1 MGSLVCEAKG
11 NMLIDND
18 MSEQIKIQLPDGSV
32 REVAQGT
39 TPFDVA
45 MSISP
50 RLAAAVVVARIRPLT
65 TPVVAGETA
74 VEEAD
79 EAQTEAGMYGSA
91 SELGERLVDLAAPLN
106 EDVALELLKESD
118 EAALKVVR
126 HSAAHVMA
134 TAILELFPETKLGHG
149 PATDNGFF
157 YDVYRETPFT
167 EDDLAAIEKR
177 MAEVVARDETFVREQ
192 ESREMGL
199 KDYAEHGDFM
209 KVHFIERFTKP
220 GDEISLYRNGKFVDF
235 CRGPHVPSTGRVKAF
250 KVTSVAG
257 AYWLGDEKNQ
267 QLQRIYGTA
276 FFNAKDMD
284 AHFKRLEEIKAR
296 DHRVLGKQLDLFSIQ
311 EVAGAGLIFWHPKGG
326 LIRKTMEDWMRDECI
341 RRGYEMVFTP
351 HIMRRELWKVSGH
364 EGFYSQNMYPP
375 MELDDAEY
383 RLKPMNCPGHILI
396 YKNSPK
402 SYRDLPQRYAE
413 LGNVYRYERSGTM
426 HGLLRVRGFTQ
437 DDAHIFCTP
446 EQIES
451 EIAACVEFADEVL
464 KAFGFAEFKVE
475 LSTWDPKDQKSY
487 VGSPEHWETAVGS
500 LKKVLDAKA
509 IPYRE
514 IPGEAAF
521 YGPKID
527 IKLVDVL
534 GRLWQLSTV
543 QFDFNLPQRFELE
556 YTGEDGE
563 KHRPVMV
570 HRALFG
576 SVERFFG
583 VLIEHYAGAFPL
595 WLAPVQVG
603 LVPISEKHVEY
614 ARAVKA
620 KLEVAGLRVELD
632 ARNEKMNAKIRE
644 FTLQKV
650 PFVLVMGDKEAEQRE
665 VNVRVRGGGVQG
677 TFPLSE
683 FIANATTLIT
693 RKELNLSDT
702 PKWHDAVLKAVQ
714 SFPTDQFDLNDLYD
728 LRDEFASI
736 FPNNRHVNEKL
747 RQQLQTLRDEGI
759 IQFLDNEGNYKR
771 IK

>member
-1 MGSLVCEAKG
+1 MIESSSRRGLRQPSILRSV
-11 NMLIDND
+11 N
-18 MSEQIKIQLPDGSV
+18 EQTIKIQLPDGSV
-32 REVAQGT
+32 REVPRGT
-39 TPFDVA
+39 TALDVA
-45 MSISP
+45 TSISP

-65 TPVVAGETA
+65 PIATDRTA
-74 VEEAD
+74 VSEDTSEA
-79 EAQTEAGMYGSA
+79 AMYGGA
-91 SELGERLVDLAAPLN
+91 EGGERLVDLAAPLM
-106 EDVALELLKESD
+106 EDVALELLKEND

-149 PATDNGFF
+149 PATDSGFF
-157 YDVYRETPFT
+157 YDVYRETPFS
-167 EDDLAAIEKR
+167 EQDLAAIEAR
-177 MAEVVARDETFVREQ
+177 MAEVVARDEKFMREV

-199 KDYAEHGDFM
+199 KHYAEHGEFM
-209 KVHFIERFTKP
+209 KVHFIEKFTQP
-220 GDEISLYRNGKFVDF
+220 GEEISLYRNGGFVDF

-250 KVTSVAG
+250 KVMSIAG

-276 FFNAKDMD
+276 FFNAKDLD

-326 LIRKTMEDWMRDECI
+326 LIRKTMEDWMREECI
-341 RRGYEMVFTP
+341 RRGYSMVFTP
-351 HIMRRELWKVSGH
+351 HIMRRELWKISGH

-396 YKNSPK
+396 YKSAPR
-402 SYRDLPQRYAE
+402 SYRDLPLRYAE

-437 DDAHIFCTP
+437 DDAHIFCMP
-446 EQIES
+446 SQIED
-451 EIAACVEFADEVL
+451 EVAACVEFAESVL
-464 KAFGFAEFKVE
+464 KTFGFAEFKVE
-475 LSTWDPKDQKSY
+475 LSTWDPKDRKSY
-487 VGSPEHWETAVGS
+487 VGSDENWEMAAGS
-500 LKKVLDAKA
+500 LKRVLEAKK
-509 IPYRE
+509 IPYKE

-543 QFDFNLPQRFELE
+543 QFDFNMNSRFELE
-556 YTGEDGE
+556 YKGEDGE
-563 KHRPVMV
+563 LHRPVMV

-603 LVPISEKHVEY
+603 LVPISEKHLEY
-614 ARAVKA
+614 ATTVKA
-620 KLEVAGLRVELD
+620 KLEAAGLRVELD

-650 PFVLVMGDKEAEQRE
+650 PFVLVMGDKEA
-665 VNVRVRGGGVQG
+665 
-677 TFPLSE
+677 TS
-683 FIANATTLIT
+683 
-693 RKELNLSDT
+693 
-702 PKWHDAVLKAVQ
+702 DAVSVRTRGKG
-714 SFPTDQFDLNDLYD
+714 
-728 LRDEFASI
+728 
-736 FPNNRHVNEKL
+736 
-747 RQQLQTLRDEGI
+747 DEGSAALADFI
-759 IQFLDNEGNYKR
+759 ERAKGLIAQKSPGL
-771 IK
+771 

>member
-1 MGSLVCEAKG
+1 
-11 NMLIDND
+11 
-18 MSEQIKIQLPDGSV
+18 MSEQMIKVQLPDGSV
-32 REVAQGT
+32 REVSRGT
-39 TPFDVA
+39 SPYDIA

-65 TPVVAGETA
+65 AVAVGMA
-74 VEEAD
+74 EED
-79 EAQTEAGMYGSA
+79 EASEASMYGA
-91 SELGERLVDLAAPLN
+91 ATGGERLVDLTAPLN
-106 EDVALELLKESD
+106 EDVALELLKETD

-149 PATDNGFF
+149 PATDAGFF

-177 MAEVVARDETFVREQ
+177 MAEVVARDEKFVRVE
-192 ESREMGL
+192 ESREKGL
-199 KDYAEHGDFM
+199 TDYSAQGEFM
-209 KVHFIERFTKP
+209 KVHFIEKFTKP
-220 GDEISLYRNGKFVDF
+220 GDEISLYRNGGFSDF

-250 KVTSVAG
+250 KVMSIAG

-276 FFNAKDMD
+276 FFNAKELD
-284 AHFKRLEEIKAR
+284 AYFKRLEEIKAR

-341 RRGYEMVFTP
+341 RRGYEMVYTP
-351 HIMRRELWKVSGH
+351 HIMRRDLWKISGH

-402 SYRDLPQRYAE
+402 SYRDLPVRYAE

-446 EQIES
+446 GQIEG
-451 EIAACVEFADEVL
+451 EIEDCLDFAEAVL
-464 KAFGFAEFKVE
+464 KTFGFNEYRVE
-475 LSTWDPKDQKSY
+475 LSMHDPNKAGDY
-487 VGSPEHWETAVGS
+487 VGKESDWNNAEAA
-500 LKKVLDAKA
+500 LKDVLTKRGV
-509 IPYRE
+509 PFKS
-514 IPGEAAF
+514 IPGEGAF

-556 YTGEDGE
+556 YKGEDGE
-563 KHRPVMV
+563 LHRPVMV

-583 VLIEHYAGAFPL
+583 VLIEHYAGAFPM

-603 LVPISEKHVEY
+603 LVPISEKHLEY
-614 ARAVKA
+614 AAAVKA
-620 KLEVAGLRVELD
+620 KLEAAGLRVELD

-650 PFVLVMGDKEAEQRE
+650 PFVLVMGDKEAASEA
-665 VNVRVRGGGVQG
+665 VSVRTRGKGDEGSVALVDFIVR
-677 TFPLSE
+677 
-683 FIANATTLIT
+683 ANGLLAS
-693 RKELNLSDT
+693 KS
-702 PKWHDAVLKAVQ
+702 AVL
-714 SFPTDQFDLNDLYD
+714 
-728 LRDEFASI
+728 
-736 FPNNRHVNEKL
+736 
-747 RQQLQTLRDEGI
+747 
-759 IQFLDNEGNYKR
+759 
-771 IK
+771 